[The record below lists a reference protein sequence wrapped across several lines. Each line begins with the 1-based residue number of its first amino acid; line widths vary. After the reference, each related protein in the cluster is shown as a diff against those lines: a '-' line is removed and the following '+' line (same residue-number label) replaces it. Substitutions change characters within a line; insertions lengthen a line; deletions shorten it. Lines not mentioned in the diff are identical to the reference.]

1 MMAMSVFEHA
11 FRTVRWRT
19 VSFAGA
25 LLLIVGAAACSGSG
39 ATPAGGGPGGGR
51 GPAMAVPVEMV
62 TLAESPIEQIGEFVG
77 TIKSR
82 RSMTIQP
89 QAEGFLLRILVKSG
103 DRVQAGSPMFEID
116 AAPLQAGI
124 AALESMRA
132 AREADAKFA
141 RQQAER
147 AKKLLTAGA
156 MSQQEYDQAQAGVQA
171 AEAQL
176 KAAEEQIRQQR
187 TELSYA
193 RVTAP
198 AAGIVGDVPVR
209 QGDRVTRQTVLTTVE
224 DNTGLEVYVQVPVQD
239 APRLKIGLPV
249 RLVDETG
256 QPIVSEKVTFISP
269 SVDDSTQT
277 VLVKTTL
284 PGLSSRFRSDQFVR
298 AQIVFEKRPGIT
310 APVVAFNRINGQY
323 FVFVAE
329 AGEGGKLIAKQRAV
343 TVGPVLGNN
352 YIVRGGLKAGDK
364 LITSGIQKIGD
375 GVPVQTLPAGA
386 GGPGGGPPGAGAAP
400 AGGGKGK

>member
-11 FRTVRWRT
+11 VRTVHFRTM
-19 VSFAGA
+19 SLAGA
-25 LLLIVGAAACSGSG
+25 LLLLAGTVACGRDGGSSAAGAA
-39 ATPAGGGPGGGR
+39 PGGRG

-62 TLAESPIEQIGEFVG
+62 TLAETPVEQIGEFVG

-103 DRVQAGSPMFEID
+103 DRVTAGTPMFEID
-116 AAPLQAGI
+116 AAPLQVAIAG
-124 AALESMRA
+124 LESIRA
-132 AREADAKFA
+132 ARDADAKFA

-156 MSQQEYDQAQAGVQA
+156 MSQQEFDQAQAQLQA

-176 KAAEEQIRQQR
+176 KAADEQIRMQR
-187 TELSYA
+187 TELAYA
-193 RVTAP
+193 RVVAP

-209 QGDRVTRQTVLTTVE
+209 QGDRVTRSTVLTTVE
-224 DNTGLEVYVQVPVQD
+224 DNTGLEVYVNVPAQD
-239 APRLKIGLPV
+239 APRLKMGLPV
-249 RLVDETG
+249 RIVDESG
-256 QPIVSEKVTFISP
+256 KPIVTQQVTFISP
-269 SVDDSTQT
+269 SVDTETQT

-298 AQIVFEKRPGIT
+298 AQIVFEKKPAIA

-329 AGEGGKLIAKQRAV
+329 AGEGGGLVARQRGV
-343 TVGPVLGNN
+343 TVGSVVGNN
-352 YIVRGGLKAGDK
+352 YIVTGGLKAGYK
-364 LITSGIQKIGD
+364 
-375 GVPVQTLPAGA
+375 
-386 GGPGGGPPGAGAAP
+386 
-400 AGGGKGK
+400 